1 MSNEAKCPFS
11 ADALRHTA
19 VGAPTNAHWW
29 PKQLNLKVLHQ
40 HTPKSNPMGEAFNYA
55 ESFNLLLRPCEVSS
69 RIAHAAIL
77 KVTDDALGAL
87 LKHRHMLIGSV
98 A

>member
-1 MSNEAKCPFS
+1 MSSEAKCPIS
-11 ADALRHTA
+11 GGAHKHTVAGATANAD
-19 VGAPTNAHWW
+19 WW
-29 PKQLNLKVLHQ
+29 PNQLNLKILHQ
-40 HTPKSNPMGEAFNYA
+40 HSAKSNPMGEAFNYA

-77 KVTDDALGAL
+77 KVADDAFGAL
-87 LKHRHMLIGSV
+87 LKHRHMFIGSV